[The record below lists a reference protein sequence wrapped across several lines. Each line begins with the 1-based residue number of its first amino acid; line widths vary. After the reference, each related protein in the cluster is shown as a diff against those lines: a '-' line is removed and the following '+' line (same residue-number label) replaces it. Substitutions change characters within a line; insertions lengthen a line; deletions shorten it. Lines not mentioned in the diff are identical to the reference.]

1 MIASWDAIAL
11 RVDGARVNALA
22 RERVAGQLD
31 DINITFRAGSIRV
44 TGRKKVAILPVP
56 FSAEINSIQVEGQ
69 NLVVPVSGVPSILLP
84 ILRGIVA
91 AKVPPGV
98 SIHPPF
104 TFVVQLDRFIPPFV
118 TVDIRAVRIIEGGL
132 AIDVGAGG
140 LEWLLD
146 S

>member
-31 DINITFRAGSIRV
+31 DLNITFRAGSIRV
-44 TGRKKVAILPVP
+44 AGRKKVAILPVP
-56 FSAEINSIQVEGQ
+56 FSAEINSIQVEGK
-69 NLVVPVSGVPSILLP
+69 NLVVPVSGIPSILLP

-91 AKVPPGV
+91 AKVPAGV

-104 TFVVQLDRFIPPFV
+104 TFVLELDRFLPPLLDV
-118 TVDIRAVRIIEGGL
+118 AIREIRIIDGGL
-132 AIDVGAGG
+132 AVNVGPGG
-140 LEWLLD
+140 VTWKR
-146 S
+146 